1 MTGTGTF
8 ANPYI
13 VDNWEELETAVS
25 LTSESSDWNI
35 TCYIQFNPNS
45 SNKVIDMKKVYP
57 NGCPQYSI
65 GHTVLEG
72 NGWEIRNLY
81 LTNSL
86 FVVNTNGSVS
96 GFKFTNFTHS
106 TTLPFICAYSGSEN
120 SVSGTFYVERNVFSG
135 TVDASGT
142 TDTVNGFISG
152 SYYDTSHH
160 IRTTFHNNTFD
171 LEVTGNG
178 IFMLS
183 NHIVNSNTDT
193 PISFNDI
200 KIHLNDNTFIPTGHG
215 LFGNCYK
222 GIVRDNRID
231 ITLNTGTD
239 FPISTECSRFTR
251 NLILG
256 SNSGKITEKVHNSRD
271 INVFN
276 SGQLQF
282 SYISVNKACTAEQ
295 LGDFEYLSNLGF
307 TTRQTKTS
315 ESIITQ
321 TLTDFESGNIS
332 SSGNT
337 TDSNTVRA
345 VDYISIDEFP
355 VCVDRITIE
364 ATDINNN
371 PLTADIRLY
380 SSNTSTSPLITFSNV
395 GSGGIVVN
403 TNSVN
408 QVKQYYRVVLKY
420 SDGSQLTADKIKSC
434 KVSFKIGYW
443 YIDENNQLTN
453 IAFLKNEPIPIE
465 STSSIYLGSVEI
477 SKIFLGSEPINTLY
491 YNTDKYNK

>member
-8 ANPYI
+8 ADPYI
-13 VDNWEELETAVS
+13 VNNWEELETAVA
-25 LTSESSDWNI
+25 LTAESSDWNI
-35 TCYIQFNPNS
+35 TCCIQFNPNS

-96 GFKFTNFTHS
+96 GFKFTNLTHN
-106 TTLPFICAYSGSEN
+106 TTLPFICAYPGSGN
-120 SVSGTFYVERNVFSG
+120 SVSGTFYVEHNVFSG
-135 TVDASGT
+135 TVEASGT
-142 TDTVNGFISG
+142 ATTVNGFISG

-160 IRTTFHNNTFD
+160 IYTTFHNNTFD
-171 LEVTGNG
+171 LEVSGNG

-183 NHIVNSNTDT
+183 NHIIRSNTDT
-193 PISFNDI
+193 PIAFNDI
-200 KIHLNDNTFIPTGHG
+200 KINLKGSTFIHANHG

-222 GIVRDNRID
+222 AIIRDNRIN
-231 ITLNTGTD
+231 ITLDTGTN

-271 INVFN
+271 VNVFN
-276 SGQLQF
+276 NEQLQF
-282 SYISVNKACTAEQ
+282 SYVSVNKSCTSQQ
-295 LGDFEYLSNLGF
+295 LSDFEYLSNLGF
-307 TTRQTKTS
+307 ITQSAKTS

-337 TDSNTVRA
+337 EDSTAVRTA
-345 VDYISIDEFP
+345 EYITIDELP
-355 VCVDRITIE
+355 VCVDRITVV
-364 ATDINNN
+364 ATDVNDN
-371 PLTADIRLY
+371 PLTADIMLY
-380 SSNTSTSPLITFSNV
+380 SSNTSTSPLVTFSNKIS
-395 GSGGIVVN
+395 GSIVVN

-408 QVKQYYRVVLKY
+408 QTKQYYRIVLKY
-420 SDGSQLTADKIKSC
+420 SDGSQLTPDKIKSC
-434 KVSFKIGYW
+434 VVSFKIGYW

-453 IAFLKNEPIPIE
+453 IAFLKNEPVPIE
-465 STSSIYLGSVEI
+465 STSSIYLGSNNI
-477 SKIFLGSEPINTLY
+477 SKIFLGSEPINVLY
-491 YNTDKYNK
+491 YNADKYIK